1 MQFPMRFVSRLC
13 GLIANISFQPVRPL
27 HARFQSNLD
36 WAEIGVDSPS
46 PVARRSIP
54 LPNLADE
61 DEDEEV
67 MRFVRYYYPSSTH

>member
-1 MQFPMRFVSRLC
+1 MPSLPLLVVSRLC
-13 GLIANISFQPVRPL
+13 GLIANRSFQPVRPL

-54 LPNLADE
+54 LPDLADE
-61 DEDEEV
+61 DDEEQ
-67 MRFVRYYYPSSTH
+67 MRFVGYY